1 MSWSGYSIYVCQII
15 IVNVNKRLKPLYID
29 PYCQYWKNSHACLSI
44 VQNVIICHLSINVQC
59 HLKDFKHCVRLD
71 ADTHS
76 VS

>member
-1 MSWSGYSIYVCQII
+1 MSRSGYSIYVCQII

-29 PYCQYWKNSHACLSI
+29 PYCQYCKYSHACLSI
-44 VQNVIICHLSINVQC
+44 VQNVIICLLSIKVQC
-59 HLKDFKHCVRLD
+59 NLKDFEHCVRLD

>member
-1 MSWSGYSIYVCQII
+1 MCQSI

-29 PYCQYWKNSHACLSI
+29 PYFQYCKYSHTCLSI
-44 VQNVIICHLSINVQC
+44 VQNVIICLLSINGQC
-59 HLKDFKHCVRLD
+59 NLKYFKHCVRLD